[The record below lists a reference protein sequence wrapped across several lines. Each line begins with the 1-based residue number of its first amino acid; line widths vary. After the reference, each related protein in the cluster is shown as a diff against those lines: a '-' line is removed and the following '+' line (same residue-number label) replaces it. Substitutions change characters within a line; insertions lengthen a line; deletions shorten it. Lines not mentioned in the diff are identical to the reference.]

1 MSASDIPDIRRHME
15 RLAAEGV
22 DVVRVIYPDLI
33 GTDRA
38 RDVLLDHLPAA
49 CAHGLAFC
57 RAVYHTSP
65 QGDVVPVAGG
75 VDAGLP
81 DVCVRPDLSTL
92 TVLPWE
98 PGVATC
104 LGEVTDP
111 ATSAPAPESPR
122 DLLRSVLARCAEHG
136 LRPVVGPEL
145 EYFLLEPAPCA
156 PTGWRRSPETTGAV
170 YTAGL
175 RADPDNH
182 LLRTLRLLRDLRIG
196 VTNGNHEFDG
206 GQYEINLTHS
216 GALDAA
222 DRAFRFKA
230 AVKELARGEGRL
242 ATFMAKPFGDA
253 GGSGFHL
260 HLSCEDLGGDLGGDA
275 GGSAGGSAG
284 GGVGGSAGGSAGE
297 GVGGSAGEDVGGGAG
312 EGVGGGAGEGVGGG
326 AGEGVGGGA
335 GEGVGGGAGGGA
347 GGANVFDDPAGA
359 YGLSAT
365 ARHAVAGVLAH
376 APALA
381 ALANPTVNS
390 YKRFGPDTLA
400 PWLIDWGLDNRSA
413 MLRIPPER
421 GSGARLELRLGDAS
435 ANPYLLIAG
444 TLAAALLGVRAGE
457 EPPAPLEGYGY
468 DTARSALLPPTL
480 SAALDALEADTAL
493 IELLGKG
500 FTTAYLTYKRNEVA
514 RFQRHVTDWEF
525 TEYAYH
531 L

>member
-1 MSASDIPDIRRHME
+1 ME
-15 RLAAEGV
+15 RLAAEGI

-38 RDVLLDHLPAA
+38 RDVLLDHLPSA
-49 CAHGLAFC
+49 CEHGLAFC
-57 RAVYHTSP
+57 RAVYHTTP
-65 QGDVVPVAGG
+65 QGNVVPVAGG
-75 VDAGLP
+75 LDAGLP

-92 TVLPWE
+92 ATLPWE

-111 ATSAPAPESPR
+111 ATSGPAPESPR
-122 DLLRSVLARCAEHG
+122 DLLRTVLARCCEQG

-145 EYFLLEPAPCA
+145 EYFLLEPAPGTA
-156 PTGWRRSPETTGAV
+156 TGWRRAPETTGAV

-182 LLRTLRLLRDLRIG
+182 LLRTLRHLRDLGLG
-196 VTNGNHEFDG
+196 VVTGNHEFDG

-216 GALDAA
+216 EALDAA

-230 AVKELARGEGRL
+230 AVKELARGEGNL

-260 HLSCEDLGGDLGGDA
+260 HLSCGDA
-275 GGSAGGSAG
+275 
-284 GGVGGSAGGSAGE
+284 E
-297 GVGGSAGEDVGGGAG
+297 GRNA
-312 EGVGGGAGEGVGGG
+312 
-326 AGEGVGGGA
+326 
-335 GEGVGGGAGGGA
+335 
-347 GGANVFDDPAGA
+347 FDDPAGA

-365 ARHAVAGVLAH
+365 ARHALAGILAH
-376 APALA
+376 APSLA

-413 MLRIPPER
+413 MVRIPPER

-444 TLAAALLGVRAGE
+444 TIAAALLGVQAGE

-468 DTARSALLPPTL
+468 DTARSALLPTSL

-493 IELLGKG
+493 TDVLGKD
-500 FTTAYLTYKRNEVA
+500 FTTSFLTYKRDEVE
-514 RFQRHVTDWEF
+514 RFGRYVTDWEF

>member
-1 MSASDIPDIRRHME
+1 MSASDTDPVRHHME

-22 DVVRVIYPDLI
+22 DVVRVTYPDLI
-33 GTDRA
+33 GTERA

-65 QGDVVPVAGG
+65 QGDTVAVAGG
-75 VDAGLP
+75 LDAGLP
-81 DVCVRPDLSTL
+81 DISVTPDLDTL

-104 LGEVTDP
+104 LGDVTDP
-111 ATSAPAPESPR
+111 ATGRPAPESPR
-122 DLLRSVLARCAEHG
+122 DLLRAVLGHWAAQG

-145 EYFLLEPAPCA
+145 EYFLCEPAPDRSG
-156 PTGWRRSPETTGAV
+156 GWRRTSDAQGVV

-182 LLRTLRLLRDLRIG
+182 LLRTLRLLRDLNIG
-196 VTNGNHEFDG
+196 VTSGNHEYDG
-206 GQYEINLTHS
+206 GQFEINLTH
-216 GALDAA
+216 GEALEAA

-230 AVKELARGEGRL
+230 AVKELARAEGRL
-242 ATFMAKPFGDA
+242 ATFMAKPFNDA

-260 HLSCEDLGGDLGGDA
+260 HLSALDDRDDKGVRDDEGGRNGR
-275 GGSAGGSAG
+275 
-284 GGVGGSAGGSAGE
+284 E
-297 GVGGSAGEDVGGGAG
+297 
-312 EGVGGGAGEGVGGG
+312 
-326 AGEGVGGGA
+326 
-335 GEGVGGGAGGGA
+335 
-347 GGANVFDDPAGA
+347 ANAFDDPAA
-359 YGLSAT
+359 PYGLSAT
-365 ARHAVAGVLAH
+365 ARHAIAGVLAH

-390 YKRFGPDTLA
+390 YKRFGPDTIA
-400 PWLIDWGLDNRSA
+400 PWLVDWGLDNRSA
-413 MLRIPPER
+413 MVRVPPER
-421 GSGARLELRLGDAS
+421 GSGARFELRLGDAG

-444 TLAAALLGVRAGE
+444 TLAAALLGIRAGQ

-468 DTARSALLPPTL
+468 DTSRSAVLPMSLP
-480 SAALDALEADTAL
+480 AALDALEADTEL
-493 IELLGKG
+493 TGLLGKD
-500 FTTAYLTYKRNEVA
+500 FTAAYLTYKRDEVA

-525 TEYAYH
+525 TEYGYH

>member
-1 MSASDIPDIRRHME
+1 VSAHETLDIRRYQE
-15 RLAAEGV
+15 RLTAEGI

-38 RDVLLDHLPAA
+38 RDVLVDHLPSA

-75 VDAGLP
+75 LDAGLP
-81 DVCVRPDLSTL
+81 DVSVRPDLSTL
-92 TVLPWE
+92 TTLPWE

-104 LGEVTDP
+104 LGEISDP
-111 ATSAPAPESPR
+111 ATGRPAPESPR
-122 DLLRSVLARCAEHG
+122 DLLRAVLARCAEHG

-145 EYFLLEPAPCA
+145 EYFLLEPAPDA
-156 PTGWRRSPETTGAV
+156 PTGWRRAPRTTGAV

-182 LLRTLRLLRDLRIG
+182 LLRTLRHLRDLGIG
-196 VTNGNHEFDG
+196 VVTGNHEFDG

-216 GALDAA
+216 TALDAA
-222 DRAFRFKA
+222 DRAFRFKS
-230 AVKELARGEGRL
+230 AVKELARAEGKL
-242 ATFMAKPFGDA
+242 ATFMAKPCNDA

-260 HLSCEDLGGDLGGDA
+260 HLSCEDDGGRNA
-275 GGSAGGSAG
+275 
-284 GGVGGSAGGSAGE
+284 
-297 GVGGSAGEDVGGGAG
+297 
-312 EGVGGGAGEGVGGG
+312 
-326 AGEGVGGGA
+326 
-335 GEGVGGGAGGGA
+335 
-347 GGANVFDDPAGA
+347 FDDPSGA

-365 ARHAVAGVLAH
+365 SRHAIAGVLAH

-413 MLRIPPER
+413 MLRVPPER
-421 GSGARLELRLGDAS
+421 GSGARLEIRLGDAS

-444 TLAAALLGVRAGE
+444 AIAAALLGVRAGA

-468 DTARSALLPPTL
+468 DTARSAALPMNLP
-480 SAALDALEADTAL
+480 AALDALEADT
-493 IELLGKG
+493 ELTDVLGKD
-500 FTTAYLTYKRNEVA
+500 FTASFLSYKRNEIE

>member
-1 MSASDIPDIRRHME
+1 VSAHDTPDIRRHIE
-15 RLAAEGV
+15 RLIADGI

-38 RDVLLDHLPAA
+38 RDVLVDHLPSA
-49 CAHGLAFC
+49 CEHGLAFC
-57 RAVYHTSP
+57 RAVYHTTP
-65 QGDVVPVAGG
+65 QGDVVPVPGG
-75 VDAGLP
+75 LDAGLP
-81 DVCVRPDLSTL
+81 DVCVRPDLTTL
-92 TVLPWE
+92 SALPWE

-111 ATSAPAPESPR
+111 ATSGPAAESPR
-122 DLLRSVLARCAEHG
+122 DLLRAVLARCAAQG

-145 EYFLLEPAPCA
+145 EYFLLEPAPQS
-156 PTGWRRSPETTGAV
+156 PTGWRRAPEVSGAV

-175 RADPDNH
+175 RADPGNH
-182 LLRTLRLLRDLRIG
+182 LLRTLRLLRDLGLG
-196 VTNGNHEFDG
+196 VVTGNHEFDG

-216 GALDAA
+216 VALDAA

-230 AVKELARGEGRL
+230 AVKELARKEGNL

-260 HLSCEDLGGDLGGDA
+260 HLSCQDEEGDNA
-275 GGSAGGSAG
+275 
-284 GGVGGSAGGSAGE
+284 
-297 GVGGSAGEDVGGGAG
+297 
-312 EGVGGGAGEGVGGG
+312 
-326 AGEGVGGGA
+326 
-335 GEGVGGGAGGGA
+335 
-347 GGANVFDDPAGA
+347 FDDPTGA
-359 YGLSAT
+359 HGLSAT
-365 ARHAVAGVLAH
+365 ARHAVAGILAH
-376 APALA
+376 APALT

-413 MLRIPPER
+413 MVRIPPER

-435 ANPYLLIAG
+435 ANPYLIVAG
-444 TLAAALLGVRAGE
+444 TVAAAVLGVQAGL

-468 DTARSALLPPTL
+468 DTARSAVLPKDLP
-480 SAALDALEADTAL
+480 AALDALEADTAL
-493 IELLGKG
+493 TELLGKG
-500 FTTAYLTYKRNEVA
+500 FTTSYLSYKRNEVE

>member
-1 MSASDIPDIRRHME
+1 MSASDTSDIRRHME
-15 RLAAEGV
+15 RLAAAGV
-22 DVVRVIYPDLI
+22 DVVRVVYPDLI

-38 RDVLLDHLPAA
+38 REVLLDHLPSA
-49 CAHGLAFC
+49 CEHGLAFC
-57 RAVYHTSP
+57 RAVYHTTP

-75 VDAGLP
+75 LDAGLP
-81 DVCVRPDLSTL
+81 DVTVRPDLSTL
-92 TVLPWE
+92 AVLPWE
-98 PGVATC
+98 PGVAAC
-104 LGEVTDP
+104 LGEVADP
-111 ATSAPAPESPR
+111 ATGAPAPESPR
-122 DLLRSVLARCAEHG
+122 DLLRTVLVRCAEQG

-145 EYFLLEPAPCA
+145 EYFLLEAAPGS

-182 LLRTLRLLRDLRIG
+182 LLRTLRALRDLGLG
-196 VTNGNHEFDG
+196 VVTGNHEFDG

-216 GALDAA
+216 AALDAA

-230 AVKELARGEGRL
+230 AVKELARKEGNL

-260 HLSCEDLGGDLGGDA
+260 HLSCNDA
-275 GGSAGGSAG
+275 AGQNA
-284 GGVGGSAGGSAGE
+284 
-297 GVGGSAGEDVGGGAG
+297 
-312 EGVGGGAGEGVGGG
+312 
-326 AGEGVGGGA
+326 
-335 GEGVGGGAGGGA
+335 
-347 GGANVFDDPAGA
+347 FDDPAGS

-365 ARHAVAGVLAH
+365 ARHAIAGILAH

-413 MLRIPPER
+413 MVRVPPER

-444 TLAAALLGVRAGE
+444 TIAAASLGVRAGE
-457 EPPAPLEGYGY
+457 EPPAPLQGYGY
-468 DTARSALLPPTL
+468 DTSRAALLPQSLP
-480 SAALDALEADTAL
+480 AALDALESDTAL
-493 IELLGKG
+493 TDLLGKD
-500 FTTAYLTYKRNEVA
+500 FTTSFLTYKRDETE
-514 RFQRHVTDWEF
+514 RFGRHVTDWEF

>member
-1 MSASDIPDIRRHME
+1 MSASDTPDIRRHME

-22 DVVRVIYPDLI
+22 DVVRVVYPDLI

-38 RDVLLDHLPAA
+38 RDVLLDHLPSA
-49 CAHGLAFC
+49 CEHGLAFC
-57 RAVYHTSP
+57 RAVYHTTP

-75 VDAGLP
+75 LAAGLP
-81 DVCVRPDLSTL
+81 DVSVRPDLSTAA
-92 TVLPWE
+92 VLPWE

-122 DLLRSVLARCAEHG
+122 DLLRTVLARCAEQG

-145 EYFLLEPAPCA
+145 EYFLLEPAPGT
-156 PTGWRRSPETTGAV
+156 PTGWRRAPQTTGAV

-175 RADPDNH
+175 RADPHNH
-182 LLRTLRLLRDLRIG
+182 LLRTLRHLRDLGLG
-196 VTNGNHEFDG
+196 VITGNHEFDG

-216 GALDAA
+216 AALDAA

-230 AVKELARGEGRL
+230 AVKELARQEGNL

-260 HLSCEDLGGDLGGDA
+260 HLSCED
-275 GGSAGGSAG
+275 S
-284 GGVGGSAGGSAGE
+284 E
-297 GVGGSAGEDVGGGAG
+297 GRNA
-312 EGVGGGAGEGVGGG
+312 
-326 AGEGVGGGA
+326 
-335 GEGVGGGAGGGA
+335 
-347 GGANVFDDPAGA
+347 FDDPSGA

-365 ARHAVAGVLAH
+365 ARHAIAGVLAH

-413 MLRIPPER
+413 MVRIPPER
-421 GSGARLELRLGDAS
+421 GSGARLEVRLGDAS

-444 TLAAALLGVRAGE
+444 IIAAALLGVRAGE
-457 EPPAPLEGYGY
+457 EPEAPLEGYGY
-468 DTARSALLPPTL
+468 DTARSALLPTSL
-480 SAALDALEADTAL
+480 AAALDALEADTTL
-493 IELLGKG
+493 TEILGKD
-500 FTTAYLTYKRNEVA
+500 FTTSFLTYKRDEVA
-514 RFQRHVTDWEF
+514 RFGRHVTDWEF

>member
-1 MSASDIPDIRRHME
+1 MSAHDIPDIRRHLE
-15 RLAAEGV
+15 RLTAEGV
-22 DVVRVIYPDLI
+22 DVVRVMYPDLI

-38 RDVLLDHLPAA
+38 RDVLVEHLPTAFE
-49 CAHGLAFC
+49 HGLAFC

-75 VDAGLP
+75 LDAGLP
-81 DVCVRPDLSTL
+81 DVTVRPDLSTL
-92 TVLPWE
+92 AVLPWE
-98 PGVATC
+98 PGVASC

-111 ATSAPAPESPR
+111 ATGAPAPESPR
-122 DLLRSVLARCAEHG
+122 DLLRAVLARCAEQG
-136 LRPVVGPEL
+136 LAPVVGPEL
-145 EYFLLEPAPCA
+145 EYFLLDPAPGT
-156 PTGWRRSPETTGAV
+156 PTGWRRAPEVTGAV

-182 LLRTLRLLRDLRIG
+182 LLRTLRQLRDLDIG
-196 VTNGNHEFDG
+196 VITGNHEFDG

-216 GALDAA
+216 DALDAA
-222 DRAFRFKA
+222 DRSFRFKA
-230 AVKELARGEGRL
+230 AVKELARKEGRT

-260 HLSCEDLGGDLGGDA
+260 HLSCESSGEGGDRNA
-275 GGSAGGSAG
+275 
-284 GGVGGSAGGSAGE
+284 
-297 GVGGSAGEDVGGGAG
+297 
-312 EGVGGGAGEGVGGG
+312 
-326 AGEGVGGGA
+326 
-335 GEGVGGGAGGGA
+335 
-347 GGANVFDDPAGA
+347 FDDPGGA

-365 ARHAVAGVLAH
+365 ARHAVAGILAH

-413 MLRIPPER
+413 MVRVPPER
-421 GSGARLELRLGDAS
+421 GSGARVELRLGDAS
-435 ANPYLLIAG
+435 ANPYLLVAG
-444 TLAAALLGVRAGE
+444 TIAAALLGIRAGE

-468 DTARSALLPPTL
+468 DTARSGLLPTTL

-493 IELLGKG
+493 TELLGKG
-500 FTTAYLTYKRNEVA
+500 FTSSFLTYKRNEVE

>member
-1 MSASDIPDIRRHME
+1 MSASDAPSVRRHLE
-15 RLAAEGV
+15 RLAAEGI
-22 DVVRVIYPDLI
+22 DVVRVTYPDLI
-33 GTDRA
+33 GTERA

-49 CAHGLAFC
+49 CDHGLAFC

-65 QGDVVPVAGG
+65 QGDTVPVPGG
-75 VDAGLP
+75 LDAGLP
-81 DVCVRPDLSTL
+81 DICVRPDLDTL
-92 TVLPWE
+92 TALPWE

-104 LGEVTDP
+104 LGDVTDP
-111 ATSAPAPESPR
+111 ATGLPAPESPR
-122 DLLRSVLARCAEHG
+122 DLLRAVVERCAEHG

-145 EYFLLEPAPCA
+145 EYFLCDAAPETA
-156 PTGWRRSPETTGAV
+156 SGWRRYSEAQGVV

-175 RADPDNH
+175 RADGDNH
-182 LLRTLRLLRDLRIG
+182 LLRTLRMLRDLGIG
-196 VTNGNHEFDG
+196 VSGGNHEYDG
-206 GQYEINLTHS
+206 SQFEINLTHS
-216 GALDAA
+216 DALEAA

-230 AVKELARGEGRL
+230 AVKELARKEGRL
-242 ATFMAKPFGDA
+242 ATFMAKPFNSA

-260 HLSCEDLGGDLGGDA
+260 HLSCVDED
-275 GGSAGGSAG
+275 
-284 GGVGGSAGGSAGE
+284 
-297 GVGGSAGEDVGGGAG
+297 GAG
-312 EGVGGGAGEGVGGG
+312 AF
-326 AGEGVGGGA
+326 A
-335 GEGVGGGAGGGA
+335 
-347 GGANVFDDPAGA
+347 DPAA
-359 YGLSAT
+359 PYGLSAT

-413 MLRIPPER
+413 MVRIPPER
-421 GSGARLELRLGDAS
+421 GAATRFELRLGDAG

-444 TLAAALLGVRAGE
+444 TLAAALLGVLAGE

-468 DTARSALLPPTL
+468 DSARSAVLPGSLP
-480 SAALDALEADTAL
+480 AALDALEADTAL
-493 IELLGKG
+493 TDLLGKD
-500 FTTAYLTYKRNEVA
+500 FTASYLTYKRDEVA

>member
-1 MSASDIPDIRRHME
+1 MSASDTPEIRRHME

-22 DVVRVIYPDLI
+22 DVVRVVYPDLI

-38 RDVLLDHLPAA
+38 RDVLLDHLPTA
-49 CAHGLAFC
+49 CEHGLAFC
-57 RAVYHTSP
+57 RAVYHTTP

-75 VDAGLP
+75 LDAGLP
-81 DVCVRPDLSTL
+81 DVQVRPDLSTL
-92 TVLPWE
+92 AVLPWE
-98 PGVATC
+98 PGVAAC
-104 LGEVTDP
+104 LGEVVDP

-122 DLLRSVLARCAEHG
+122 DLLRTVLARCAEQG
-136 LRPVVGPEL
+136 LRPIVGPEL
-145 EYFLLEPAPCA
+145 EYFLLEPAPGT
-156 PTGWRRSPETTGAV
+156 PTGWRRSPQTTGAV

-175 RADPDNH
+175 RSDPDNH
-182 LLRTLRLLRDLRIG
+182 LLRTLRLLRDLGLG
-196 VTNGNHEFDG
+196 VVTGNHEFDG

-230 AVKELARGEGRL
+230 AVKELARKEGNL

-260 HLSCEDLGGDLGGDA
+260 HLSCEASDE
-275 GGSAGGSAG
+275 
-284 GGVGGSAGGSAGE
+284 E
-297 GVGGSAGEDVGGGAG
+297 GARNA
-312 EGVGGGAGEGVGGG
+312 
-326 AGEGVGGGA
+326 
-335 GEGVGGGAGGGA
+335 
-347 GGANVFDDPAGA
+347 FDDPAGA

-365 ARHAVAGVLAH
+365 ARHALAGILAH

-444 TLAAALLGVRAGE
+444 TIAAALLGVRAGE

-468 DTARSALLPPTL
+468 DTDRSAMLPTTL
-480 SAALDALEADTAL
+480 TGALDALEADTAL
-493 IELLGKG
+493 ADVLGKE
-500 FTTAYLTYKRNEVA
+500 FTASFLTYKRNEVE

>member
-1 MSASDIPDIRRHME
+1 VSAHDTPDIRRHIE
-15 RLAAEGV
+15 RLIADGI

-38 RDVLLDHLPAA
+38 RDVLVDHLPSA
-49 CAHGLAFC
+49 CEHGLAFC
-57 RAVYHTSP
+57 RAVYHTTP
-65 QGDVVPVAGG
+65 QGDVVPVPGG
-75 VDAGLP
+75 LDAGLP
-81 DVCVRPDLSTL
+81 DVCVRPDLTTL
-92 TVLPWE
+92 SALPWE

-111 ATSAPAPESPR
+111 ATSGPAAESPR
-122 DLLRSVLARCAEHG
+122 DLLRAVLARCAAQG

-145 EYFLLEPAPCA
+145 EYFLLEPAPHS
-156 PTGWRRSPETTGAV
+156 PTGWRRAPEVSGAV

-175 RADPDNH
+175 RADPGNH
-182 LLRTLRLLRDLRIG
+182 LLRTLRLLRDLGLG
-196 VTNGNHEFDG
+196 VVTGNHEFDG

-216 GALDAA
+216 EALDAA

-230 AVKELARGEGRL
+230 AVKELARKEGNL

-260 HLSCEDLGGDLGGDA
+260 HLSCQDEEGDNA
-275 GGSAGGSAG
+275 
-284 GGVGGSAGGSAGE
+284 
-297 GVGGSAGEDVGGGAG
+297 
-312 EGVGGGAGEGVGGG
+312 
-326 AGEGVGGGA
+326 
-335 GEGVGGGAGGGA
+335 
-347 GGANVFDDPAGA
+347 FDDPTGA
-359 YGLSAT
+359 HGLSAT
-365 ARHAVAGVLAH
+365 ARHAVAGILAH
-376 APALA
+376 APALT

-413 MLRIPPER
+413 MVRIPPER

-435 ANPYLLIAG
+435 ANPYLIVAG
-444 TLAAALLGVRAGE
+444 TVAAAVLGVQAGL

-468 DTARSALLPPTL
+468 DTARSAVLPKDLP
-480 SAALDALEADTAL
+480 AALDALEADTAL
-493 IELLGKG
+493 TELLGKG
-500 FTTAYLTYKRNEVA
+500 FTTSYLSYKRNEVE

>member
-1 MSASDIPDIRRHME
+1 ME
-15 RLAAEGV
+15 RLAGEGI
-22 DVVRVIYPDLI
+22 DVVRVTYPDLI
-33 GTDRA
+33 GSERA
-38 RDVLLDHLPAA
+38 REVLLDHLPSA
-49 CAHGLAFC
+49 CDHGLAFC

-65 QGDVVPVAGG
+65 QGDVVPVSGG
-75 VDAGLP
+75 LDAGLP
-81 DVCVRPDLSTL
+81 DICVRPDLDTL
-92 TVLPWE
+92 TALPWE

-111 ATSAPAPESPR
+111 ATGLPAPESPR
-122 DLLRSVLARCAEHG
+122 DLLRAVLDRCGEHG

-145 EYFLLEPAPCA
+145 EYFLCEADPEGPAA
-156 PTGWRRSPETTGAV
+156 WRRYSDAEGVV
-170 YTAGL
+170 YTAGR
-175 RADPDNH
+175 RADHDNH
-182 LLRTLRLLRDLRIG
+182 LLRTLRLLRDLNIG
-196 VTNGNHEFDG
+196 VTSGNHEFDG
-206 GQYEINLTHS
+206 GQFEINLAHS
-216 GALDAA
+216 DALSAA

-230 AVKELARGEGRL
+230 AVKELARTEGRL
-242 ATFMAKPFGDA
+242 ATFMAKPFNDA

-260 HLSCEDLGGDLGGDA
+260 HLSCVDESGD
-275 GGSAGGSAG
+275 
-284 GGVGGSAGGSAGE
+284 
-297 GVGGSAGEDVGGGAG
+297 
-312 EGVGGGAGEGVGGG
+312 
-326 AGEGVGGGA
+326 
-335 GEGVGGGAGGGA
+335 
-347 GGANVFDDPAGA
+347 NTFDDASAP

-413 MLRIPPER
+413 MVRIPPER

-444 TLAAALLGVRAGE
+444 TIAAALLGVLAGE

-468 DTARSALLPPTL
+468 DTSKAAVLPQTL

-493 IELLGKG
+493 TDLLGKD
-500 FTTAYLTYKRNEVA
+500 FAASFLSYKRDEVA
-514 RFQRHVTDWEF
+514 RFHRHVTDWEF

>member
-1 MSASDIPDIRRHME
+1 MSAHDTPDIRRHME
-15 RLAAEGV
+15 RLTAEGV

-38 RDVLLDHLPAA
+38 RDVLVEHLPSARE
-49 CAHGLAFC
+49 HGLAFC

-65 QGDVVPVAGG
+65 QGDVVPVPGG
-75 VDAGLP
+75 MDAGLP
-81 DVCVRPDLSTL
+81 DVTVRPDLSTL
-92 TVLPWE
+92 APLPWE

-111 ATSAPAPESPR
+111 ATGGPAPESPR
-122 DLLRSVLARCAEHG
+122 DLLRAVLARCAEQG
-136 LRPVVGPEL
+136 LAPIVGPEL
-145 EYFLLEPAPCA
+145 EYFLLEPAPGT
-156 PTGWRRSPETTGAV
+156 PTGWRRAPETTGCV

-182 LLRTLRLLRDLRIG
+182 LLRTLRQLRDLDIG
-196 VTNGNHEFDG
+196 VITGNHEFDG
-206 GQYEINLTHS
+206 GQFEINLTHS
-216 GALDAA
+216 AALDAA
-222 DRAFRFKA
+222 DRSFRFKA
-230 AVKELARGEGRL
+230 AVKELARKEGRL

-260 HLSCEDLGGDLGGDA
+260 HLSCDDTDSRNA
-275 GGSAGGSAG
+275 
-284 GGVGGSAGGSAGE
+284 
-297 GVGGSAGEDVGGGAG
+297 
-312 EGVGGGAGEGVGGG
+312 
-326 AGEGVGGGA
+326 
-335 GEGVGGGAGGGA
+335 
-347 GGANVFDDPAGA
+347 FDDPGGA

-381 ALANPTVNS
+381 ALANPTINS

-413 MLRIPPER
+413 MVRIPPER
-421 GSGARLELRLGDAS
+421 GKGARLELRLGDAG
-435 ANPYLLIAG
+435 ANPYLLVAG
-444 TLAAALLGVRAGE
+444 TIAAALLGVQAGE

-468 DTARSALLPPTL
+468 DTAKSAVLPSDL
-480 SAALDALEADTAL
+480 STALDALEADTAL
-493 IELLGKG
+493 TDVLGKG
-500 FTTAYLTYKRNEVA
+500 FTTSFLTYKRNEVE
-514 RFQRHVTDWEF
+514 RFRRHVTDWEF